1 MGSDLT
7 DGDSLQGVII
17 PDQRLTFWSS
27 QSSGVTEAS
36 PYPGVVTPDRTTR
49 ATVTASGTPEDQ
61 DTIYLRALQGGITGY
76 SGARLRGAR
85 ARARTGADGMRRP
98 ASPIT
103 RCRSSAQAPRRA
115 ITAPQ
120 SWRCRMAR

>member
-36 PYPGVVTPDRTTR
+36 PYPGVVTPDRH
-49 ATVTASGTPEDQ
+49 
-61 DTIYLRALQGGITGY
+61 TGH
-76 SGARLRGAR
+76 GHGERHA
-85 ARARTGADGMRRP
+85 RRP
-98 ASPIT
+98 RHDLSP
-103 RCRSSAQAPRRA
+103 RPAGRYHGL
-115 ITAPQ
+115 
-120 SWRCRMAR
+120 